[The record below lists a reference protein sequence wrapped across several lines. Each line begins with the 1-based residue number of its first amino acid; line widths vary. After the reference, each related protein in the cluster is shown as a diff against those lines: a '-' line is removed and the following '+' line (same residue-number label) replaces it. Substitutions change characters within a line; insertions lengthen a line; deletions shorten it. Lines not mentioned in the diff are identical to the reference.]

1 MNKKETNRALQRGIS
16 KEFVKGVK
24 LIDVDTTIAEYMI
37 DTIIP
42 EVEEHGNKVKVPLLY
57 GNAERWNNAREKGYL
72 RDQRGKIQIPLV
84 MFKRNS
90 IDRDASF
97 AQFKELTGL
106 PAGWVDYKKYS
117 SKNKYERF
125 SLQSGAN
132 RPVEQYQIAIPDYVT
147 LTYEVMI
154 WTSFTEHMNTIVEA
168 FQYATDRYW
177 GKEDGWKFRTRID
190 SFDNQQ
196 EVGEGSERVIRTTF
210 TMVVNAYLLP
220 EKYDETPTVKKSFTP
235 KKVVWGIETDLTG
248 QTFSNPNIYNEYQ
261 NVIDFVAIRG
271 SKDAIV
277 NKSVYP
283 DESVDGVIGKYSYF
297 YLNNVDLPILPQELI
312 GTFDTKNWFRVYVN
326 GVFVTPNAYTYS
338 FNGTQNRILFR
349 LDNTQVF
356 ESGGSITGKLDTD
369 DEISVTGK
377 FIELWTSLL

>member
-1 MNKKETNRALQRGIS
+1 MNKKETNRALQRSIS

-42 EVEEHGNKVKVPLLY
+42 DVEENGNKVKVPLLY
-57 GNAERWNNAREKGYL
+57 GNAERWNNARKEGYL
-72 RDQRGKIQIPLV
+72 RDQRGRIQIPLV

-90 IDRDASF
+90 IDRQDGM
-97 AQFKELTGL
+97 AQFKDVNTL
-106 PAGWVDYKKYS
+106 PAYKKYS
-117 SKNKYERF
+117 PKNKYERF
-125 SLQSGAN
+125 SLQLGAK
-132 RPVEQYQIAIPDYVT
+132 RPLEQYEVSVPDYVT
-147 LTYEVMI
+147 VTYEVMI

-177 GKEDGWKFRTRID
+177 GKENGFKFRTRID

-196 EVGEGSERVIRTTF
+196 EVGEGSERIIRTSF

-220 EKYDETPTVKKSFTP
+220 ETYDDKPQVKKSFTP

-271 SKDAIV
+271 SKDAV
-277 NKSVYP
+277 FVSGTTAK
-283 DESVDGVIGKYSYF
+283 
-297 YLNNVDLPILPQELI
+297 LTNVELPILPQELV
-312 GTFDTKNWFRVYVN
+312 GVFDTRNWFRVYIN
-326 GVFVTPNAYTYS
+326 GLFITSDAYTFT
-338 FNGTQNRILFR
+338 FNGTTNEILFTFD
-349 LDNTQVF
+349 LTKVF
-356 ESGGSITGKLDTD
+356 EQQSNTIVNTLESE
-369 DEISVTGK
+369 DEISITGK
-377 FIELWTSLL
+377 FIEL

>member
-1 MNKKETNRALQRGIS
+1 MNKKETNRALQRSIS

-24 LIDVDTTIAEYMI
+24 LIDVDTTIAEYMV

-42 EVEEHGNKVKVPLLY
+42 NVEENGNKVKVPLLY
-57 GNAERWNNAREKGYL
+57 GNAERWNNARAKGYL

-90 IDRDASF
+90 IDRQDGM
-97 AQFKELTGL
+97 AQFKDVNTL
-106 PAGWVDYKKYS
+106 PAYKKYS
-117 SKNKYERF
+117 QKNRYERF
-125 SLQSGAN
+125 SLQFGAS
-132 RPVEQYQIAIPDYVT
+132 RPFEQDEVSVPDYVT
-147 LTYEVMI
+147 VTDEVMI
-154 WTSFTEHMNTIVEA
+154 WTSFTEHMNTIVEQ

-177 GKEDGWKFRTRID
+177 GKEDSFKFRTRID

-210 TMVVNAYLLP
+210 TMIVNAYLLP
-220 EKYDETPTVKKSFTP
+220 ETYDEKPQVKKSFTP

-271 SKDAIV
+271 SKDAVYV
-277 NKSVYP
+277 NPPEGDIARFAK
-283 DESVDGVIGKYSYF
+283 
-297 YLNNVDLPILPQELI
+297 LTNVELPILPQELV
-312 GTFDTKNWFRVYVN
+312 GVFDTKNWFRVYVN
-326 GVFVTPNAYTYS
+326 GVFVTPDAYTFT
-338 FNGTQNRILFR
+338 FNGTTNEILFTFD
-349 LDNTQVF
+349 LYQVF
-356 ESGGSITGKLDTD
+356 TQPDLGPPTNTLDVN

-377 FIELWTSLL
+377 FIEL